1 MCLRMLNI
9 LTCVFTV
16 RVCLSVYY
24 DLSPKNITLIYV
36 IIRKKYSRVTIDII
50 FSDKTSPPNIKLKL
64 KEDRRELRNQTTNVG
79 PKIESLDKTQ
89 TFQTCAALVYNNLPK
104 KIRENYNLNIFK
116 QETKTFLL
124 DRAIAHNFETL

>member
-1 MCLRMLNI
+1 MYSP
-9 LTCVFTV
+9 
-16 RVCLSVYY
+16 SVYVY

-79 PKIESLDKTQ
+79 PKIESLDKT
-89 TFQTCAALVYNNLPK
+89 CAALVYNNLPK
-104 KIRENYNLNIFK
+104 KIRENHNLNIFK
-116 QETKTFLL
+116 QETKKFLL